1 MLLVLA
7 GSILTFTMVQ
17 EATVVEPFE
26 KGQIVIEQ
34 DVDSSPVELRSDVR
48 VELAYGE
55 EMRVHRSLFNPKDDG
70 KWRFAPYGEGGGAI
84 RRRSCSEGGVLT

>member
-34 DVDSSPVELRSDVR
+34 DVDSSPIKLRSDVR
-48 VELAYGE
+48 VERLVEQKFRNIVRQAYDSSWGSE
-55 EMRVHRSLFNPKDDG
+55 ALTNVLNFSLGRTRSE
-70 KWRFAPYGEGGGAI
+70 RQA
-84 RRRSCSEGGVLT
+84 

>member
-48 VELAYGE
+48 VEPLVEQKFRNIVRGADHGAE
-55 EMRVHRSLFNPKDDG
+55 LLSRTDLVRTTGH
-70 KWRFAPYGEGGGAI
+70 GGAAPL
-84 RRRSCSEGGVLT
+84 RRK